1 MIRGLQNVWR
11 KWGEALTVEP
21 IIRAADGGD
30 GVAAADD
37 ELVKLTLVVHRLRLG
52 QGQGLE
58 VQPGHE
64 EHDETLTIMMV

>member
-1 MIRGLQNVWR
+1 M
-11 KWGEALTVEP
+11 EP
-21 IIRAADGGD
+21 IIRAADGGE